1 MVTATRSRKRRA
13 RPTLQLHKPA
23 GVIGPRVQAVGPGR
37 FGIVA
42 VDCAKAR
49 SKWMLCDFYGQ
60 VLIPPTPVEHT
71 QPGLRLAVELVRA
84 VAEDRGLRQV
94 VVAVERTGNYHR
106 PVQRAFA
113 AAGYETRVV
122 HPFATQQFRQAANP
136 GDKTDDHD
144 LAAIHRA
151 TVTGFGLCE
160 APLDEAARRLRTWVR
175 HRRDFVRKCAAIQ
188 CQIREHLEA
197 MLPGFAALF
206 AGDNLWTLPLPL
218 TIARQLATP
227 AEVLSRGVAG
237 LTELLVAAGVRFH
250 KRSLQKV
257 LAWAEQAAPPDPDAA
272 LHQRVLRELDDD
284 RRAKQPVIQALELD
298 IAACL
303 AATPYILWLAIP
315 GINVVSAAELGGELG
330 PISHYANAN
339 AITGRAGLFPSR
351 HQSDAVDKQGG
362 MIRCCNK
369 RLRFALLQVADNLLK
384 VNEYFRGR
392 RALWFSQHVQ
402 RAAATRPGR
411 PPLQPLGLRHGGRPA
426 DRAPSLLPP
435 AQVRARQARGIPSGT
450 RRVVRTIAS
459 LPRRGSQP
467 TAALGVSPRRGRTPC
482 AAVDPGVSA
491 PARREAAAGVVGRTA
506 GQAARRSFR
515 IYSRGL
521 GPNRPRR
528 RRADNAYVPMAL
540 DALLKTGALSD
551 HHA

>member
-160 APLDEAARRLRTWVR
+160 APLDEASRRLRTWVR

-392 RALWFSQHVQ
+392 RALWFSQHVDARLQ
-402 RAAATRPGR
+402 RVRVGRRFSRLGYVMAAGRQIVPHPCCRQPKYVLDKLVVFHLERGASFEQLQACLDAAAN
-411 PPLQPLGLRHGGRPA
+411 Q
-426 DRAPSLLPP
+426 
-435 AQVRARQARGIPSGT
+435 
-450 RRVVRTIAS
+450 
-459 LPRRGSQP
+459 LPRSAYRREGEGLHARLSIL
-467 TAALGVSPRRGRTPC
+467 ASPRR
-482 AAVDPGVSA
+482 PGVK
-491 PARREAAAGVVGRTA
+491 PLR
-506 GQAARRSFR
+506 
-515 IYSRGL
+515 
-521 GPNRPRR
+521 
-528 RRADNAYVPMAL
+528 
-540 DALLKTGALSD
+540 ALLAELLVKRLGVRLEFTPEA
-551 HHA
+551 